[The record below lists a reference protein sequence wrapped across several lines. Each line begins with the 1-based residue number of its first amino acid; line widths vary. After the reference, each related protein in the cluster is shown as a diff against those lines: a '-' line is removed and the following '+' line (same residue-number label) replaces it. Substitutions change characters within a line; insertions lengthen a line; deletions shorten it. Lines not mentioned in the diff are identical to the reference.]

1 MIIEQSSKKDAKYN
15 IYEEQY
21 DCEIL
26 LSIETTKEEDDA
38 LLTMTWNPSICFDE
52 RERGVKS
59 TIVNEHCSPFDM
71 VQVSKQ
77 LISKPRR
84 TSFICIVD
92 LNVLTFHGYIHSL
105 KNNGSLKIN
114 S

>member
-21 DCEIL
+21 ECEIL
-26 LSIETTKEEDDA
+26 LSIETAKEEDGA
-38 LLTMTWNPSICFDE
+38 LLTMTWCPSICFDE

-59 TIVNEHCSPFDM
+59 TIVNEHCSSFDM
-71 VQVSKQ
+71 VQVSKP
-77 LISKPRR
+77 IAIKPRR

-105 KNNGSLKIN
+105 KNNGPLKIN